1 MPDRKIGFYPLLK
14 AIYDRIKADAL
25 TSSYRIY
32 NVIAPANTA
41 YPYITYGTP
50 YGGKHFMSAADIPLE
65 DNIVTI
71 HFWGELDSDAVVSQM
86 MDNVSQALDLDNKDG
101 VALTITGYT
110 QVILT
115 LDYAEIIR
123 DDTEPADIKMHGIMR
138 VRCSMA

>member
-14 AIYDRIKADAL
+14 GIYGRIKADPL
-25 TSSYRIY
+25 TLGYTIY
-32 NVIAPANTA
+32 NVVVPTNTT

-50 YGGKHFMSAADIPLE
+50 YGGKHLMSAAEIPLE
-65 DNIVTI
+65 DNIVMI
-71 HFWGELDSDAVVSQM
+71 HFWGELDSDKVVAQM
-86 MDNVSQALDLDNKDG
+86 MNNVSQALDLDNKDG
-101 VALTITGYT
+101 TDLTIDGYT

-138 VRCSMA
+138 IRCVMA